1 MNISVIN
8 TDEFKNYI
16 FYLRIFNSIIYSC
29 FFIPIILYVIYSINV
44 MNNLKECFA
53 YMLCSLLLYG
63 IPAITI
69 VGYINDELI
78 DNSKIENAIT
88 LLLTIIFSPSII
100 LLEPIFILCYYL
112 KNGKKYK
119 LNKLY
124 KMIQEIE

>member
-8 TDEFKNYI
+8 TNEFKNYI